1 MVEIENAVLEL
12 FKLAQLNLTVR
23 NSKPEQLAKAFMEFR
38 QTALPIL
45 KESWQGEIKI
55 RQL

>member
-1 MVEIENAVLEL
+1 MDFENTVLEL
-12 FKLAQLNLTVR
+12 FKLAQSKKTVLN
-23 NSKPEQLAKAFMEFR
+23 NKPEQLAKAFMEFR